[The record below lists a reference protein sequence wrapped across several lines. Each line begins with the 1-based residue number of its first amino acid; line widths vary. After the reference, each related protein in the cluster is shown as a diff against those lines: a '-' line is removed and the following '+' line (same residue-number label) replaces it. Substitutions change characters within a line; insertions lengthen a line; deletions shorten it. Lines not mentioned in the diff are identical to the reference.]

1 MKNLTYNRLMNRT
14 LELYM
19 DENYEGAYQFITEH
33 AKEVKGNPAQIYN
46 FRYATANKAGNES
59 LAISIMEEAILEK
72 GQWYSYDYLMS
83 DDDLASL
90 RSMPKFQE
98 LADLCKKRE
107 AEAKKSAVP
116 ELKITRAEEGSNLLV
131 ALHGNEENIAIAEP
145 YWLPALNSGFHL
157 ALPQS
162 SDIHFSEG
170 HMWED
175 PAQGVEE
182 LENHINQLT
191 AEFSL
196 DRQKI
201 ILGGF
206 SAGARIAL
214 YSLLT
219 GAVEAKGFIFVAPW
233 LPEIN
238 EWEPLLDTL
247 REKGVKGFIIYGGK
261 DEDCNEDAKT
271 LEHLL
276 FEKGVEHQ
284 AVVYPDLDHDFPE
297 DFSAILPE
305 ALTFLKA

>member
-1 MKNLTYNRLMNRT
+1 
-14 LELYM
+14 M
-19 DENYEGAYQFITEH
+19 DENYEEAYQYITEH
-33 AKEVKGNPAQIYN
+33 AKEVRGNPAQIYN
-46 FRYATANKAGNES
+46 FRYATANKAGNER

-72 GQWYSYDYLMS
+72 GLWYSYDYLMS

-90 RSMPKFQE
+90 RSIPQFQK

-107 AEAKKSAVP
+107 AEAKASAVS
-116 ELKITRAEEGSNLLV
+116 ELKITRAEEGSDLLV

-145 YWLPALNSGFHL
+145 YWLPALKSGFHL

-162 SDIHFSEG
+162 SDIDFSEG
-170 HMWED
+170 YMWED
-175 PAQGVEE
+175 LAQGVEE
-182 LENHINQLT
+182 LEQHISQLS

-196 DRQKI
+196 ESGTM

-233 LPEIN
+233 LPEIS
-238 EWEPLLDTL
+238 EWEPLLDVL
-247 REKGVKGFIIYGGK
+247 REKSVKGFIIYGEK
-261 DEDCNEDAKT
+261 DEDCRDDAKT
-271 LEHLL
+271 FEHLL
-276 FEKGVEHQ
+276 FEKGIEHQ

-305 ALTFLKA
+305 ALAFLKA